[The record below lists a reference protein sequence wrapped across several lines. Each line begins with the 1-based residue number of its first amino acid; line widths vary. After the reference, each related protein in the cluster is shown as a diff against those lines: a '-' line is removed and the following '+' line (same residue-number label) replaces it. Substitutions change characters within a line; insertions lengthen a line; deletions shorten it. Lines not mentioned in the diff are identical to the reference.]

1 MIEAQTKASIMTPS
15 TKLQGHTMETIPTQ
29 DHYVQAS
36 EMVLHPNAGLQ
47 LTAQI
52 AHLIAQVEAL
62 AAKAASTN

>member
-1 MIEAQTKASIMTPS
+1 
-15 TKLQGHTMETIPTQ
+15 METIPTQ